1 MSNWQFSVKYYK
13 QPINFDLRTGF
24 QATGR
29 NIHVDLVLFGGI
41 FMLLARTPFTRS
53 RFQRSMLA
61 IAVGLACSSTAFAD
75 AEEQTELEEVVVTG
89 FRGSLNTA
97 LSQKRDETAAIDVIA
112 SEDIGK
118 FPDSNLAE
126 SMQRIPSVA
135 LSRGDG
141 GEGKN
146 ISVRGLG
153 PTFTRVRIN
162 GMEAASQTG
171 SSDIYGAGNNGR
183 TFDFNVF
190 PTELFSQLAVRKTAS
205 ADVEEGSLG
214 ATVDLQAPRPF
225 DYDDDSVFTFTARGI
240 YNDVS
245 EETDPR
251 ASMLFSQ
258 KFADGKFGLLASVA
272 FQRRNIREVG
282 YSAVDIL
289 PACSCLTARQWA
301 MCRRARPRTPAPA
314 PPTSCAPLTTRAPAA
329 WPRSIPSWRSPTRRC
344 AIRSTAR

>member
-1 MSNWQFSVKYYK
+1 MLPVRRKT
-13 QPINFDLRTGF
+13 PVTLF
-24 QATGR
+24 QK
-29 NIHVDLVLFGGI
+29 
-41 FMLLARTPFTRS
+41 S
-53 RFQRSMLA
+53 A
-61 IAVGLACSSTAFAD
+61 IALAVSMSITAVTYAQDQD
-75 AEEQTELEEVVVTG
+75 ATELAEVVVTG

-97 LSQKRDETAAIDVIA
+97 LAAKRAETSAIDVISA
-112 SEDIGK
+112 EDVGK

-153 PTFTRVRIN
+153 PQFTRVRIN

-171 SSDIYGAGNNGR
+171 SSDIYGAGNSGR

-225 DYDDDSVFTFTARGI
+225 DYADSQVFSMTARGI

-245 EETDPR
+245 EDVDPR
-251 ASMLFSQ
+251 ASLLFSQ
-258 KFADGKFGLLASVA
+258 KFAADTFGVLAAVTY
-272 FQRRNIREVG
+272 QKRNIRDFG

-289 PACSCLTARQWA
+289 PTSASALNLSPMGVAGVWRPFCTPVGYVGQAPFTSTLTGTDANNCATGNARSSDLAAQ
-301 MCRRARPRTPAPA
+301 REVPARKRQATAVAVGPA
-314 PPTSCAPLTTRAPAA
+314 
-329 WPRSIPSWRSPTRRC
+329 
-344 AIRSTAR
+344 